1 MGATSVKKL
10 WFFVGLHLA
19 GAVVLILI
27 VTGAGRTQTVTPLTG
42 LAPQS
47 AQPVQPAPYAAP
59 AAPIQSP
66 RCEAADLAWLVGKP
80 RTAIPVPV
88 DPTNRRVSCTTCPV
102 TQDYLPE
109 RTDILF
115 DAQTGLI
122 TAVKCG

>member
-1 MGATSVKKL
+1 MKKL
-10 WFFVGLHLA
+10 WFFVGLHVV
-19 GAVVLILI
+19 GAVALILV
-27 VTGAGRTQTVTPLTG
+27 VTGAGRTQTVTPLT
-42 LAPQS
+42 APAPMS
-47 AQPVQPAPYAAP
+47 AQPAQPPPYIAPP
-59 AAPIQSP
+59 APIQSH
-66 RCEAADLAWLVGKP
+66 CEAASLAWLVGKP

-88 DPTNRRVSCTTCPV
+88 DPTSRRVSCTTCPV